1 MLEPDRRRLFLET
14 LRPPE
19 GYDFDRAIGTTF
31 TLDLMTLLS
40 VPLAFT
46 FRDAQDGDGHLATDP
61 IALLEGARRYAGRIA
76 VFCHGGHTTVPQ
88 TGQSALAFL
97 EQSVIP
103 VFPNADGGEGRI
115 FHPKVWALRFV
126 SRDEPQKCRYRL
138 VCQSRNLTFD
148 RSWDV
153 SLVLEGEL
161 NAERVNAYS
170 VNHPL
175 ADFIQALPSLTH
187 VAIPSVHEETITIF
201 ADELRRVN
209 FTSPDGLK
217 LERFLPFGIRSR
229 NVVFPDPRYKK
240 RSILVVSPFLGEKFL
255 RRLTAS
261 RRGSVLISRR
271 EELLK
276 TAPETLRQFDK
287 VYAFKSGLEPE
298 PEDSEIGLPPLA
310 GLHAKMFVIDDGW
323 NARVIVGSGNAT
335 AAALS
340 NPPRNIEFMTE
351 LVGRKSRFG
360 IDTLLDPSG
369 GESGTFRSLVEEF
382 DTAEAGKVEE
392 DTKERQLSLL
402 IDSVAEGLA
411 GADLK
416 GKVRQSDD
424 GLFVL
429 KLELPELSR
438 LLRRVERVLCW
449 PATLPGHNRRPLQ
462 DGQEFTGLSLAQLS
476 SFLAIRVDASIGET
490 SASKQFVRNMEMS
503 GLPEDRLPRLLA
515 SMLGDRSRLM
525 RLIWLLLLPGD
536 EMSFDE
542 FSQLITDQAG
552 VAQLRPAFPGLLERM
567 LETLA
572 TNPER
577 LDDVESLLKDLRR
590 SKHGAELI
598 GQDFE
603 TVWEAVWKARME
615 DN

>member
-1 MLEPDRRRLFLET
+1 M
-14 LRPPE
+14 
-19 GYDFDRAIGTTF
+19 
-31 TLDLMTLLS
+31 
-40 VPLAFT
+40 
-46 FRDAQDGDGHLATDP
+46 
-61 IALLEGARRYAGRIA
+61 
-76 VFCHGGHTTVPQ
+76 
-88 TGQSALAFL
+88 
-97 EQSVIP
+97 
-103 VFPNADGGEGRI
+103 
-115 FHPKVWALRFV
+115 
-126 SRDEPQKCRYRL
+126 
-138 VCQSRNLTFD
+138 
-148 RSWDV
+148 

-187 VAIPSVHEETITIF
+187 GPIPSVHEETVTIF

-276 TAPETLRQFDK
+276 TAPETLRQFGK

-335 AAALS
+335 EAALS

-382 DTAEAGKVEE
+382 DPAEAGKVEE
-392 DTKERQLSLL
+392 DAKERQLALL
-402 IDSVAEGLA
+402 LNSVAESLA
-411 GADLK
+411 GADIK
-416 GKVRQSDD
+416 GKVKQSDD

-438 LLRRVERVLCW
+438 LPRRVERVLCW
-449 PATLPGHNRRPLQ
+449 PATLPDHNRRPLQ
-462 DGQEFTGLSLAQLS
+462 NGQEFTGLSLAQLS

-490 SASKQFVRNMEMS
+490 SASRQFVRNMGMS

-525 RLIWLLLLPGD
+525 RLLWLLLLPGD

-552 VAQLRPAFPGLLERM
+552 VAQLRPVFPGLLERM

-572 TNPER
+572 TNPDR